1 MAFQGLSGSLKRR
14 RFFRLTSSISTAREF
29 HVGNG
34 ANNRVDFLCDLLD
47 NPGVLAADSSPGR
60 ILAVTEALALPDSAA
75 RLGRDVDCRGSDHCT
90 MAGGFFSLKINGA
103 GFRRGF
109 FFLLPALFKTLPLH

>member
-90 MAGGFFSLKINGA
+90 MAGRFTPCKTMRP
-103 GFRRGF
+103 GFRRGVI
-109 FFLLPALFKTLPLH
+109 LLLAPPLE